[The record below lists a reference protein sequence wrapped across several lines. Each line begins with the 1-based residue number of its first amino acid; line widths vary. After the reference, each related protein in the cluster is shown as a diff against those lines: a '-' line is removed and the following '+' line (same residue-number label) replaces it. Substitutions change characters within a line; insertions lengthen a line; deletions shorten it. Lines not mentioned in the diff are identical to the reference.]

1 MGQGEAAR
9 CNICA
14 TMVPPSQLYRSGTER
29 NRREVEVRLLAT
41 SVATME
47 AFLLTRSAV
56 FF

>member
-14 TMVPPSQLYRSGTER
+14 TMVPSSQLYRSGTER

-41 SVATME
+41 SFATME
-47 AFLLTRSAV
+47 AFL
-56 FF
+56 